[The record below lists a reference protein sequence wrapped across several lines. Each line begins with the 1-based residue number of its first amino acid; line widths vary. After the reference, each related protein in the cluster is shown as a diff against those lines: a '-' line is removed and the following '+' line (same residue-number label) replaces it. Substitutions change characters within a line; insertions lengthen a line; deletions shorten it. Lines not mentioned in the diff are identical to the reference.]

1 MGGSRVG
8 RGMMDSL
15 LGLLLPL
22 GIGAAISPIP
32 TTICI
37 MLLSTRK
44 PLTNAVAFLIGYS
57 AVLVAVGIFSLA
69 FFGAGTTEHTE
80 RSSDIKNT
88 IDVMFGGIF
97 LVLALKIGLK
107 APDPNDPPPGWIAAI
122 STMGVGKALLFGM
135 VMMATNFSSLPLY
148 ISGLKEIITADI
160 GVADSILA
168 LALFILLIE
177 VELLIPTVAYA
188 LAPRRA
194 GAVLGATRQ
203 WLEKNNRVIN
213 IFVFVVFGG
222 LLLVKGITGLW
233 G

>member
-1 MGGSRVG
+1 MGRRVG
-8 RGMMDSL
+8 QDVMDSL

-44 PLTNAVAFLIGYS
+44 PLTNTVAFLIGYS

-69 FFGAGTTEHTE
+69 FFGAGTIEHTE

-97 LVLALKIGLK
+97 LVLALKVSLK
-107 APDPNDPPPGWIAAI
+107 APDPNAPPPGWIATINTIEA
-122 STMGVGKALLFGM
+122 GKALLFGM

-160 GVADSILA
+160 GVADSILV

-177 VELLIPTVAYA
+177 VELLVPTVAYA
-188 LAPRRA
+188 LAPRRT
-194 GAVLGATRQ
+194 GAVLGTTRQ
-203 WLEKNNRVIN
+203 WLEKNNRVIS

-222 LLLVKGITGLW
+222 LLLFKGITGLW